1 VWLRGSKESKEPFVS
16 ATVTNVQ
23 QNGARVTVKR
33 SSGDPEETLDTSK
46 HDLFPANESGLKTT
60 DHCALIHLNEPSV
73 LENTKLRFTNDE
85 IYTYTGKILVALNP
99 FAPLP
104 VYGEAQMA
112 AYVDKEIGAKGV
124 EPHVY
129 AMGEAAYKHV
139 KRHKTPAAL
148 VMSGESGA
156 GKTETTKHLMRYL
169 AWRSE
174 RVSGKAVGKL
184 GELANAILST
194 NPLLE
199 AFGNAKTVR
208 NNNSSRFGKMMRLHF
223 EPNGSVSGAVIKT
236 YLLEKSRAI
245 AITNPERN
253 YHIFYQ
259 LVAGASATVKGS
271 VLAGYE
277 PTSLHMLNQ
286 SQCIS
291 MPNIS
296 DVDAFGETVGAM
308 AKLGVEQRGQDETM
322 GILSALLLLGNVT
335 FNQDDN
341 DRADVANK
349 KDLDAAEALL
359 GCGSVTS
366 ELTTRTVQRGG
377 GGKRASTYTID
388 FNKLQAEAARDAV
401 IKAVY
406 TKLFDWIVAKVN
418 TFISGGDAAA
428 ALPYVGL
435 LDIFGFENFTLNSFE
450 QLCINF
456 ANEKL
461 QQFFLTC
468 VFKEEEALH
477 VKEGVPWKDI
487 EFQDNA
493 GCIAMLEKPP
503 NGVVRLLDSQCK
515 TPNATESTFCK
526 ELNRVHAK
534 ADFLVPTRKHRMR
547 DEEGFIVRHYAGDV
561 VYHTAEIISKA
572 TKSQEVPWLEKNNDT
587 LQQEWL
593 AKLASSSV
601 ALLHDLFAEEH
612 AANEKAKKAASFSSV
627 GKRFVNDLNSLLT
640 ELQNAR
646 ASFIRCVKPNA
657 EQAPKKLTSTMVLD
671 QLRCS
676 GVIEAVRVML
686 EAYPTRIDYEDIH
699 GRYASLMGKEIMDE
713 TGDEP
718 AAFCAAVAEAC
729 EVAHA
734 DYSLGLTKLFLKAG
748 CGTFLEDL
756 AAMDPAVVVPLLTAK
771 IAQAKRKSGASALIG
786 NFVFTWH
793 TRKKYKEQK
802 KAVELAQH
810 RMRTIKARREYQK
823 WSKER
828 QGRLRKEAEERAKR
842 EAAERAARE
851 AAEALRV
858 QQEEEMRKTA
868 AAEQAAKKKQQ
879 EEAMKLAVEK
889 AKREAEDKLKA
900 EMEAAVKAAEDAM
913 EVSAMRE
920 REKLELERS
929 RPTDKA
935 ADGAR
940 RPSVADAT
948 VPSRASRA
956 SMGGGAHTAP
966 HAASIADDGAAPQEE
981 DESGPSLV
989 KASSNKVVKEEL
1001 FDVVVTRDQQ
1011 GGTLGI
1017 AVDLW
1022 DGEVTVGA
1030 ITTNGPADREGSL
1043 IQGDI
1048 IRAVEGEACST
1059 IEEVTMCV
1067 IKGGISL
1074 TLSICRRP
1082 VSVVLESEI
1091 KMRMP
1096 SGEWAPFAFRLLSN
1110 RNIEFEKLSPP
1121 QYTGEIHAR
1130 LAHSLKLKDDGVD
1143 KVLAIETGHKAFEIK
1158 AASNRELAQWH
1169 LRLQEVIMLQEKVAN
1184 VAHGWLLK
1192 EESSGGSPQLRH
1204 FWFVLFSNG
1213 ILMHFSDPNRANL
1226 GQSLGFIPVEECVES
1241 SHSSKQHTL
1250 HIKCSFDQWLLA
1262 TNSKENMLQW
1272 AASLHAAQPS
1282 KTVSKPVAD
1291 LILAQG
1297 WLDLPKEDDDNEE
1310 VWVRHW
1316 FVLKNSLLSLF
1327 SEDQKTREDLSQ
1339 PIVLLHTSEMRS
1351 ATRAKGVDFY
1361 KWGIIIETQKN
1372 TAIRLRAVG
1381 QSEMK
1386 QLLSSLNVHCIETST
1401 DEEKVDFVKSKAII
1415 RSGYLYK
1422 KSLKQAGGAVRVG
1435 KAWQRRWFVL
1445 EVETN
1450 EGEDASTVVRTGKL
1464 TYYQSNKDTR
1474 EGVEIPLHETMSV
1487 RASIGKTKGTEHR
1500 ITVSTPKREFELG
1513 SDDKA
1518 LADAWIADL
1527 QQWIGLPKVERIHR
1541 ESLVGAATVVKSQW
1555 MEARVEVYVPEEIS
1569 DEELARSNTIQKT
1582 VSSFGGIGRTFTLSR
1597 SKKEKPATAT
1607 TAAEADK
1614 VEDEDEDEDDGE
1626 EGDDDAFNWVFVA
1639 LMSDGTLRQYTNE
1652 MMDEELARLK
1662 LGYLVQAEFLED
1674 PPDTYEHAFRV
1685 KPESP
1690 TADSWI
1696 LCPDSTNDSDR
1707 WLEILKA

>member
-1 VWLRGSKESKEPFVS
+1 VS
-16 ATVTNVQ
+16 IRSGPKSGRQ
-23 QNGARVTVKR
+23 DYVKK
-33 SSGDPEETLDTSK
+33 P
-46 HDLFPANESGLKTT
+46 
-60 DHCALIHLNEPSV
+60 
-73 LENTKLRFTNDE
+73 
-85 IYTYTGKILVALNP
+85 
-99 FAPLP
+99 
-104 VYGEAQMA
+104 
-112 AYVDKEIGAKGV
+112 
-124 EPHVY
+124 
-129 AMGEAAYKHV
+129 
-139 KRHKTPAAL
+139 
-148 VMSGESGA
+148 
-156 GKTETTKHLMRYL
+156 
-169 AWRSE
+169 
-174 RVSGKAVGKL
+174 
-184 GELANAILST
+184 
-194 NPLLE
+194 
-199 AFGNAKTVR
+199 
-208 NNNSSRFGKMMRLHF
+208 
-223 EPNGSVSGAVIKT
+223 
-236 YLLEKSRAI
+236 RA
-245 AITNPERN
+245 
-253 YHIFYQ
+253 
-259 LVAGASATVKGS
+259 
-271 VLAGYE
+271 
-277 PTSLHMLNQ
+277 
-286 SQCIS
+286 
-291 MPNIS
+291 
-296 DVDAFGETVGAM
+296 
-308 AKLGVEQRGQDETM
+308 
-322 GILSALLLLGNVT
+322 
-335 FNQDDN
+335 
-341 DRADVANK
+341 
-349 KDLDAAEALL
+349 
-359 GCGSVTS
+359 
-366 ELTTRTVQRGG
+366 
-377 GGKRASTYTID
+377 
-388 FNKLQAEAARDAV
+388 
-401 IKAVY
+401 
-406 TKLFDWIVAKVN
+406 
-418 TFISGGDAAA
+418 
-428 ALPYVGL
+428 
-435 LDIFGFENFTLNSFE
+435 
-450 QLCINF
+450 
-456 ANEKL
+456 
-461 QQFFLTC
+461 
-468 VFKEEEALH
+468 
-477 VKEGVPWKDI
+477 
-487 EFQDNA
+487 
-493 GCIAMLEKPP
+493 
-503 NGVVRLLDSQCK
+503 
-515 TPNATESTFCK
+515 
-526 ELNRVHAK
+526 
-534 ADFLVPTRKHRMR
+534 
-547 DEEGFIVRHYAGDV
+547 
-561 VYHTAEIISKA
+561 
-572 TKSQEVPWLEKNNDT
+572 
-587 LQQEWL
+587 
-593 AKLASSSV
+593 
-601 ALLHDLFAEEH
+601 
-612 AANEKAKKAASFSSV
+612 AKK
-627 GKRFVNDLNSLLT
+627 
-640 ELQNAR
+640 
-646 ASFIRCVKPNA
+646 
-657 EQAPKKLTSTMVLD
+657 
-671 QLRCS
+671 
-676 GVIEAVRVML
+676 
-686 EAYPTRIDYEDIH
+686 
-699 GRYASLMGKEIMDE
+699 
-713 TGDEP
+713 
-718 AAFCAAVAEAC
+718 
-729 EVAHA
+729 
-734 DYSLGLTKLFLKAG
+734 
-748 CGTFLEDL
+748 
-756 AAMDPAVVVPLLTAK
+756 
-771 IAQAKRKSGASALIG
+771 
-786 NFVFTWH
+786 
-793 TRKKYKEQK
+793 
-802 KAVELAQH
+802 
-810 RMRTIKARREYQK
+810 
-823 WSKER
+823 
-828 QGRLRKEAEERAKR
+828 
-842 EAAERAARE
+842 EAAEKAARE
-851 AAEALRV
+851 AAEALRL
-858 QQEEEMRKTA
+858 QQAEEMRKTA
-868 AAEQAAKKKQQ
+868 AAEQENKRKQQ
-879 EEAMKLAVEK
+879 EEAMQLAVEK
-889 AKREAEDKLKA
+889 AKKEAEDKLKA

-920 REKLELERS
+920 REKLQLERS
-929 RPTDKA
+929 RPTDKLS
-935 ADGAR
+935 DGNR
-940 RPSVADAT
+940 RPSVAEAT
-948 VPSRASRA
+948 VSSRASRA
-956 SMGGGAHTAP
+956 SVAGVEGANYADNYSED
-966 HAASIADDGAAPQEE
+966 AAVPEAE
-981 DESGPSLV
+981 DMGPSLV

-1143 KVLAIETGHKAFEIK
+1143 KILAIETGHKAFEIK
-1158 AASNRELAQWH
+1158 AASNRELSQWH

-1282 KTVSKPVAD
+1282 KTVNKPVAD

-1327 SEDQKTREDLSQ
+1327 SEEQKTKDDLSQ

-1386 QLLSSLNVHCIETST
+1386 QLLSSLNVHCIETAA

-1474 EGVEIPLHETMSV
+1474 DGVEIPLHETMSV

-1555 MEARVEVYVPEEIS
+1555 MEARIEVYVPDEIS

-1582 VSSFGGIGRTFTLSR
+1582 VSSFGGIGRSFTLTR
-1597 SKKEKPATAT
+1597 SKKDKTPSAASAEPEKN
-1607 TAAEADK
+1607 E
-1614 VEDEDEDEDDGE
+1614 EGEEDDDDEE
-1626 EGDDDAFNWVFVA
+1626 EGDDEAFNWVFVA

-1696 LCPDSTNDSDR
+1696 LCPDSTNDSER

>member
-1 VWLRGSKESKEPFVS
+1 
-16 ATVTNVQ
+16 
-23 QNGARVTVKR
+23 
-33 SSGDPEETLDTSK
+33 
-46 HDLFPANESGLKTT
+46 
-60 DHCALIHLNEPSV
+60 
-73 LENTKLRFTNDE
+73 
-85 IYTYTGKILVALNP
+85 
-99 FAPLP
+99 
-104 VYGEAQMA
+104 M
-112 AYVDKEIGAKGV
+112 
-124 EPHVY
+124 
-129 AMGEAAYKHV
+129 
-139 KRHKTPAAL
+139 
-148 VMSGESGA
+148 
-156 GKTETTKHLMRYL
+156 
-169 AWRSE
+169 
-174 RVSGKAVGKL
+174 
-184 GELANAILST
+184 
-194 NPLLE
+194 
-199 AFGNAKTVR
+199 
-208 NNNSSRFGKMMRLHF
+208 
-223 EPNGSVSGAVIKT
+223 
-236 YLLEKSRAI
+236 
-245 AITNPERN
+245 
-253 YHIFYQ
+253 
-259 LVAGASATVKGS
+259 
-271 VLAGYE
+271 
-277 PTSLHMLNQ
+277 
-286 SQCIS
+286 
-291 MPNIS
+291 
-296 DVDAFGETVGAM
+296 
-308 AKLGVEQRGQDETM
+308 
-322 GILSALLLLGNVT
+322 
-335 FNQDDN
+335 
-341 DRADVANK
+341 
-349 KDLDAAEALL
+349 
-359 GCGSVTS
+359 
-366 ELTTRTVQRGG
+366 
-377 GGKRASTYTID
+377 
-388 FNKLQAEAARDAV
+388 
-401 IKAVY
+401 
-406 TKLFDWIVAKVN
+406 
-418 TFISGGDAAA
+418 
-428 ALPYVGL
+428 
-435 LDIFGFENFTLNSFE
+435 
-450 QLCINF
+450 
-456 ANEKL
+456 
-461 QQFFLTC
+461 
-468 VFKEEEALH
+468 
-477 VKEGVPWKDI
+477 
-487 EFQDNA
+487 
-493 GCIAMLEKPP
+493 
-503 NGVVRLLDSQCK
+503 
-515 TPNATESTFCK
+515 
-526 ELNRVHAK
+526 
-534 ADFLVPTRKHRMR
+534 
-547 DEEGFIVRHYAGDV
+547 
-561 VYHTAEIISKA
+561 YHTAEIISKA

-823 WSKER
+823 WSTER

-1158 AASNRELAQWH
+1158 AASNR
-1169 LRLQEVIMLQEKVAN
+1169 
-1184 VAHGWLLK
+1184 
-1192 EESSGGSPQLRH
+1192 
-1204 FWFVLFSNG
+1204 
-1213 ILMHFSDPNRANL
+1213 
-1226 GQSLGFIPVEECVES
+1226 
-1241 SHSSKQHTL
+1241 
-1250 HIKCSFDQWLLA
+1250 
-1262 TNSKENMLQW
+1262 
-1272 AASLHAAQPS
+1272 
-1282 KTVSKPVAD
+1282 VSA
-1291 LILAQG
+1291 
-1297 WLDLPKEDDDNEE
+1297 
-1310 VWVRHW
+1310 
-1316 FVLKNSLLSLF
+1316 LSL
-1327 SEDQKTREDLSQ
+1327 
-1339 PIVLLHTSEMRS
+1339 
-1351 ATRAKGVDFY
+1351 
-1361 KWGIIIETQKN
+1361 
-1372 TAIRLRAVG
+1372 
-1381 QSEMK
+1381 
-1386 QLLSSLNVHCIETST
+1386 
-1401 DEEKVDFVKSKAII
+1401 
-1415 RSGYLYK
+1415 
-1422 KSLKQAGGAVRVG
+1422 
-1435 KAWQRRWFVL
+1435 
-1445 EVETN
+1445 
-1450 EGEDASTVVRTGKL
+1450 
-1464 TYYQSNKDTR
+1464 
-1474 EGVEIPLHETMSV
+1474 
-1487 RASIGKTKGTEHR
+1487 
-1500 ITVSTPKREFELG
+1500 
-1513 SDDKA
+1513 
-1518 LADAWIADL
+1518 
-1527 QQWIGLPKVERIHR
+1527 
-1541 ESLVGAATVVKSQW
+1541 
-1555 MEARVEVYVPEEIS
+1555 
-1569 DEELARSNTIQKT
+1569 
-1582 VSSFGGIGRTFTLSR
+1582 
-1597 SKKEKPATAT
+1597 
-1607 TAAEADK
+1607 
-1614 VEDEDEDEDDGE
+1614 
-1626 EGDDDAFNWVFVA
+1626 
-1639 LMSDGTLRQYTNE
+1639 
-1652 MMDEELARLK
+1652 
-1662 LGYLVQAEFLED
+1662 
-1674 PPDTYEHAFRV
+1674 
-1685 KPESP
+1685 
-1690 TADSWI
+1690 
-1696 LCPDSTNDSDR
+1696 
-1707 WLEILKA
+1707 